1 MSRKPRGALAMRIV
15 VIDSAYFRLSI
26 LQYSNTVEMPV
37 ITGPF
42 VHPLPDAG
50 DLTKPYVRPPV
61 MVWRISLFIAVLL
74 GMGLF
79 CVISGILGL
88 EGLWQFT
95 YPGSLT
101 GSSIGLIITG
111 INYGHIEFLRDLIFC
126 PGAVILIVSGSG
138 FICLLLRLRRDKLGA
153 TSTFVP

>member
-1 MSRKPRGALAMRIV
+1 MASGV
-15 VIDSAYFRLSI
+15 
-26 LQYSNTVEMPV
+26 
-37 ITGPF
+37 
-42 VHPLPDAG
+42 
-50 DLTKPYVRPPV
+50 
-61 MVWRISLFIAVLL
+61 L

-111 INYGHIEFLRDLIFC
+111 
-126 PGAVILIVSGSG
+126 AVILIVSGSG